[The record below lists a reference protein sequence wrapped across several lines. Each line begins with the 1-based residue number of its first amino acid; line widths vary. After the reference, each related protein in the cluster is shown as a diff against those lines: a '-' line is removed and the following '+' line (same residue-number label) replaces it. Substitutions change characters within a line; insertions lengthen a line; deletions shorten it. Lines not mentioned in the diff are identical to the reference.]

1 MEEISISWEPVLVNV
16 KETLHVLFWL
26 LPTLAL
32 GENTEAGMESE
43 ASRLLPV
50 VLLLKFSELIEVEVE
65 SPASETV
72 LTVTESREVPVRLN
86 VVVHSTA
93 AWEAAKSQGRNDYQ
107 CFLHNWGRL
116 NGVNLFRLA
125 DYKSEK

>member
-43 ASRLLPV
+43 ASRLVPV

-93 AWEAAKSQGRNDYQ
+93 AWEAAAPRARDAMIINVFFITGE
-107 CFLHNWGRL
+107 G
-116 NGVNLFRLA
+116 
-125 DYKSEK
+125 